1 MRTRTYARPVTAGVI
16 AAALVGS
23 GFTGA
28 MAAEDPTETT
38 AQLIADVAP
47 NQGQV
52 IAGTQQGGEITTGSA
67 DSLAVVPLDASQPI
81 ALGAPQNG
89 GVQVHLPEEV
99 SVADGKVASDGTVVY
114 EATDGG
120 ADAAVQVL
128 HDGSVRVQTITPDA
142 SGPHEFTY
150 TFGAGAQ
157 LVETADGGVAL
168 VTETSDGNFS
178 AAVLE
183 DAWARDA
190 SGAEVASHYEIDG
203 DALVQVIEPTSETAY
218 PVVADPKWKWYA
230 AAWSAKFNRSETRQ
244 LATAGGAG
252 AMCGALGKMAPTLAV
267 ICGVYGGY
275 IFSQASIANGNKACI
290 AITATPPPLVFRYK
304 DNDCV

>member
-1 MRTRTYARPVTAGVI
+1 MRTRTYARPVTAGI
-16 AAALVGS
+16 LTAALVGT
-23 GFTGA
+23 GLTGA
-28 MAAEDPTETT
+28 IAAEDPTEST

-47 NQGQV
+47 DQGQV
-52 IAGTQQGGEITTGSA
+52 VAGALQNGAVTTQAQDTAAVISLDPNQPITLGTGSEG
-67 DSLAVVPLDASQPI
+67 I
-81 ALGAPQNG
+81 
-89 GVQVHLPEEV
+89 QVNLPEEIA
-99 SVADGKVASDGTVVY
+99 VADGKVASDGTVVY
-114 EATDGG
+114 QATDGG
-120 ADAAVQVL
+120 ADAAVQAL

-150 TFGAGAQ
+150 TFGDGAQ
-157 LVETADGGVAL
+157 IVDTADGGIAV
-168 VTETSDGNFS
+168 VTDAGDGTFT

-203 DALVQVIEPTSETAY
+203 DALVQVIEPTSQTAY

-230 AAWSAKFNRSETRQ
+230 GAWSAKFNRSETRQ
-244 LATAGGAG
+244 LAVAGGAA
-252 AMCGALGKMAPTLAV
+252 AMCGALAKMAPNLAV

-275 IFSQASIANGNKACI
+275 IFSQAAIANTNNACI

-304 DNDCV
+304 DNDCK